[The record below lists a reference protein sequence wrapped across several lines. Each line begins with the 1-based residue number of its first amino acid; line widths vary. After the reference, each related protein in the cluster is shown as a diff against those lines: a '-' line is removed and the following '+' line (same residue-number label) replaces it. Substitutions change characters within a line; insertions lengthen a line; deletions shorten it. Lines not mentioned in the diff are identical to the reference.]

1 MSTLYVVATPIGNLE
16 DISLRALRVLGEVP
30 VLACEDTRRTG
41 VLLQRHSI
49 RRPGICFSHHE
60 HNESR
65 AAAQILA
72 HLDAGRDVA
81 VCSNAGYPGLS
92 DPGYNAVT
100 LALGAGH
107 RIEAIPGASAIPLA
121 LLVSGLPTSSY
132 TFKGF
137 LPRKSGRRCAAL
149 AQERDLPHTLVL
161 YESPFRI
168 GRLLAEALAVLGDRR
183 AAVCLELTKQFE
195 RVHRGW
201 LTALAEEFAGVRVK
215 GEAVVV
221 IAGCH
226 PKFSRAGTAE
236 RGPGPTPEDGLGD
249 DLDDD
254 PDDDPDD
261 APEDCLEGDLEVG
274 PEDAA
279 VASGAVTVDP

>member
-1 MSTLYVVATPIGNLE
+1 MSTLYLVATPIGNLE

-49 RRPGICFSHHE
+49 PRPGICFSHHE
-60 HNESR
+60 HNEAR

-72 HLDAGRDVA
+72 HLDAGRNVA
-81 VCSNAGYPGLS
+81 VCSNAGYPSLS
-92 DPGYNAVT
+92 DPGYTAVS
-100 LALGAGH
+100 LALAAGH

-149 AQERDLPHTLVL
+149 AQERELPHTLVL
-161 YESPFRI
+161 YESPFRL
-168 GRLLAEALAVLGDRR
+168 GRLLAEALEVLGDRR

-201 LTALAEEFAGVRVK
+201 LTALAPEFAEVRVK

-221 IAGCH
+221 IAGSH
-226 PKFSRAGTAE
+226 PKFSRENALPADGDD
-236 RGPGPTPEDGLGD
+236 EDGDDEDGD
-249 DLDDD
+249 DEDGDDEDSPRD
-254 PDDDPDD
+254 PPD
-261 APEDCLEGDLEVG
+261 AEVES
-274 PEDAA
+274 P
-279 VASGAVTVDP
+279 

>member
-1 MSTLYVVATPIGNLE
+1 MSTLYLVATPIGNLE
-16 DISLRALRVLGEVP
+16 DISLRAIRVLGEVP

-41 VLLQRHSI
+41 VLLQRHGI
-49 RRPGICFSHHE
+49 RRPAVCFSHHE
-60 HNESR
+60 HNEAR

-92 DPGYNAVT
+92 DPGYSAVS
-100 LALGAGH
+100 LAVAAGH

-161 YESPFRI
+161 FESPFRL
-168 GRLLAEALAVLGDRR
+168 GRLLAEALDVLGDRR

-201 LTALAEEFAGVRVK
+201 LAALAPEFAEVRVK

-221 IAGCH
+221 IAGSH
-226 PKFSRAGTAE
+226 PKFSRAEADGGGGDGDGDEDTGDEGGDDA
-236 RGPGPTPEDGLGD
+236 EDGPAEAAEAMD
-249 DLDDD
+249 
-254 PDDDPDD
+254 
-261 APEDCLEGDLEVG
+261 EGR
-274 PEDAA
+274 
-279 VASGAVTVDP
+279 